1 MRTLSHAGPGQ
12 QSSRIAAPALTS
24 RLAPAASQHAGP
36 AEPCPAGRVPT
47 ILAMRLASNV
57 LLMLLGL
64 LPSLWPRHAVV
75 IAMYL
80 ARAALANAPYPI
92 ERAIIMDYVP
102 KSMRAKWS
110 SLESVLG
117 FGWSGSAVAGG
128 FLLDSYGF
136 QFTFVTT
143 ALLQA
148 IGTLVRTAFPSS
160 TVPAAVACSLCCMLL
175 ARHVSLT
182 QDRLHVGKV

>member
-1 MRTLSHAGPGQ
+1 
-12 QSSRIAAPALTS
+12 
-24 RLAPAASQHAGP
+24 
-36 AEPCPAGRVPT
+36 
-47 ILAMRLASNV
+47 MRLASNV

-143 ALLQA
+143 ALIQA
-148 IGTLVRTAFPSS
+148 IGTLVRAAFLSIL
-160 TVPAAVACSLCCMLL
+160 VPAAVACSLCCMLL
-175 ARHVSLT
+175 VRQSASR
-182 QDRLHVGKV
+182 RLACTLQACDCVKTR